1 MSKQTI
7 NIGASPN
14 DGTGTPLRTSF
25 DYTNQ
30 NFTEIYT
37 ALGGGVALP
46 GATTQVI
53 FNDGGTNLA
62 GDAGLVYNKT
72 TDALTVAGLVTAGSA
87 TITGALTLTGGT
99 ANGVPYLNASKV
111 VTTGTNLSFAN
122 TPGVFDSTLNINSL
136 LGSALYRGGI
146 TVSEDNTS
154 FTLFGGSAY
163 KLIQA
168 SGFSTPNQLSF
179 YASNAEQYRIGAS
192 GVFNWYDGVGGTRMT
207 LNSTGL
213 GVGVSSPSQKLDI
226 IGSLATRA
234 ATTGANQ
241 DVISIRALN
250 LDASAYAN
258 AQYYANSQ
266 KWYYAGA
273 SFGMALDASGNLLV
287 GTTSTSGS
295 SSNATSVVLGSA
307 RSADGTVSA
316 TTAVATTIFSI
327 TAGLRGR
334 YEVVAMIPNSGSAA
348 LYTSIAT
355 VIWDGNGGRIVA
367 NNGTNLT
374 ITLSVSDVQITQT
387 AGTTQTVY
395 WSFLR
400 ISLA

>member
-87 TITGALTLTGGT
+87 TITGDLTV
-99 ANGVPYLNASKV
+99 NGSYIACGSNSYIRTDATNLFSVQ
-111 VTTGTNLSFAN
+111 TGT
-122 TPGVFDSTLNINSL
+122 
-136 LGSALYRGGI
+136 LGFRIMNAGNSALFYGI
-146 TVSEDNTS
+146 DSASTS
-154 FTLFGGSAY
+154 T
-163 KLIQA
+163 
-168 SGFSTPNQLSF
+168 
-179 YASNAEQYRIGAS
+179 
-192 GVFNWYDGVGGTRMT
+192 WYDGAGGTRMT

-213 GVGVSSPSQKLDI
+213 GVGDAPAANSKLTIGAVS
-226 IGSLATRA
+226 ATGLNYA
-234 ATTGANQ
+234 LFTTGVTTGRLQTRLGNTGGVLLTGIEGSTAGQTITGSAAYSAFIGTTIANPLYLIT
-241 DVISIRALN
+241 DNAIRATV
-250 LDASAYAN
+250 DAT
-258 AQYYANSQ
+258 
-266 KWYYAGA
+266 
-273 SFGMALDASGNLLV
+273 GNLLV
-287 GTTSTSGS
+287 GTTSTAGS
-295 SSNATSVVLGSA
+295 SSNATALVLGGA
-307 RSADGTVSA
+307 RTANGSVSA

-327 TAGLRGR
+327 TAALTGR
-334 YEVVAMIPNSGSAA
+334 YEVVALIGFSGAPA
-348 LYTSIAT
+348 QYTAIAT
-355 VIWDGNGGRIVA
+355 IIWDGNGSRVVA
-367 NNGTNLT
+367 NNGSNLT
-374 ITLSVSDVQITQT
+374 ITISGSNVQITQT
-387 AGTTQTVY
+387 SGSTQTVS

-400 ISLA
+400 IAL